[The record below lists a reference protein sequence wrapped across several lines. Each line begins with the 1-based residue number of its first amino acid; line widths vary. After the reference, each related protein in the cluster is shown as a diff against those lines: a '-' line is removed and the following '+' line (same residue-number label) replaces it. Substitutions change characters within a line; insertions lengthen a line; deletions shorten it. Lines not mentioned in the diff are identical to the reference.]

1 MEKTYEVTGMKCQ
14 GCVKTVTEKL
24 SAVRGVEKVVV
35 DLDKKTSNRHRKSFQ
50 ALPKTSTQGN
60 KIHTWK
66 RNLKEF
72 QKSKKNRLSAVFF
85 CVKNDKLV

>member
-35 DLDKKTSNRHRKSFQ
+35 DLDKKQ
-50 ALPKTSTQGN
+50 ATVTGN
-60 KIHTWK
+60 PFMLSLK
-66 RNLKEF
+66 RALRGTKFTLGKEI
-72 QKSKKNRLSAVFF
+72 
-85 CVKNDKLV
+85 